1 MVGPA
6 YCESTYNVGDVTNCK
21 KWIEI
26 IGVQSVQAMGSLLIA
41 SAGNI
46 CVDLGCTPWNEFFFF
61 KIYSTYIIV
70 IL

>member
-46 CVDLGCTPWNEFFFF
+46 CVDLGCTP
-61 KIYSTYIIV
+61 
-70 IL
+70 